1 VEYYRFLSGP
11 GVNEA
16 LAAGSIDAGVGGD
29 MPTALALS
37 SGMKITVLA
46 AVGKSLRQA
55 IVVGK
60 KQEKEIQKV
69 ADLAGKKVA
78 VAKGS
83 TSHYFLYKTLAE
95 NGIDPAQVSILHLS
109 VKAQPQAL
117 LSGEMAAAANWEP
130 WPSRLEK
137 EGIGRILVAGSFAGY
152 LYARNDFILRNPEAA
167 LDLVRA
173 LQEARDYASSHREE
187 TCNWVG
193 EETGEDPLLVCQ
205 AMKTDRIFQAG
216 ENVKPEPELIGELER
231 LAKFALDYKLIEKL
245 PDISA
250 KFDLTFVEKV
260 LNDQGRKT
268 N

>member
-1 VEYYRFLSGP
+1 
-11 GVNEA
+11 
-16 LAAGSIDAGVGGD
+16 
-29 MPTALALS
+29 M
-37 SGMKITVLA
+37 
-46 AVGKSLRQA
+46 
-55 IVVGK
+55 
-60 KQEKEIQKV
+60 
-69 ADLAGKKVA
+69 
-78 VAKGS
+78 
-83 TSHYFLYKTLAE
+83 
-95 NGIDPAQVSILHLS
+95 
-109 VKAQPQAL
+109 
-117 LSGEMAAAANWEP
+117 
-130 WPSRLEK
+130 
-137 EGIGRILVAGSFAGY
+137 
-152 LYARNDFILRNPEAA
+152 LRNPEAA

-173 LQEARDYASSHREE
+173 LQEARDYASSRRED